1 MDATHALQR
10 LTHERD
16 LLLQLLELSVRED
29 LDEFLRGALALLI
42 ELTGARRGYI
52 ELRESEDASA
62 ARFSL
67 MQGMDAAELSAE
79 SFSRSVIEEAYAT
92 ANTVITASAISDP
105 RFSASKSV
113 RARALEAV
121 LCTPMG
127 GSPVTGVIYL
137 QDRTHSGTFSE
148 DDVHRAALFAQHVGR
163 VADRLLWRN
172 ARRVEADATRSYRDK
187 LQVARFIGQSAALA
201 GMFQQLSVV
210 APMQVGVL
218 LTGES
223 GTGKTQL
230 ARALHDNSPRA
241 PQAFVE
247 LNCAAL
253 PEDLFES
260 ELFGAAAGAHSTAA
274 KRVPGKL
281 ETANGGTLFL
291 DEIGELPLRAQAKL
305 LQVLQSGTYF
315 ALGASTPRQANVRVI
330 AATNADLA
338 LAVKERRFREDLF
351 YRLNVFPIRV
361 PSLTERRDD
370 IPALAAYFCESTC
383 VANGIAKL
391 DIADGALLA
400 LRARDWPGNVRE
412 LQNVV
417 QAAVLRA
424 HADGSPQLE
433 RRHVL
438 PPGAAPARDVDQ
450 AEAPSFH
457 EATRRFQESLLRE
470 TLIRERWNIAAV
482 ARNLEITRAHVY
494 NLLATFA
501 ITRPGS

>member
-1 MDATHALQR
+1 MENPDSIQR
-10 LTHERD
+10 LTRERA

-29 LDEFLRGALALLI
+29 LDEFLRGALTLLI
-42 ELTGARRGYI
+42 EVVGARRGYI
-52 ELRESEDASA
+52 ELRDGEEIDV

-67 MQGMDAAELSAE
+67 MQGMDAEQLSADG
-79 SFSRSVIEEAYAT
+79 FSRSVIEEAYAT
-92 ANTVITASAISDP
+92 GETVITASAVSDP

-121 LCTPMG
+121 LCAPMG
-127 GSPVTGVIYL
+127 GAPVTGVIYL
-137 QDRTHSGTFSE
+137 QDRTEPGTFSE
-148 DDVHRAALFAQHVGR
+148 DDVRRAVLFAQHVGR

-172 ARRVEADATRSYRDK
+172 SRRVEADATRVFRDK
-187 LQVARFIGQSAALA
+187 LQVSKLIGQSRALA
-201 GMFQQLSVV
+201 AVFQQLTLV

-218 LTGES
+218 LTGDS

-230 ARALHDNSPRA
+230 ARALHDSGPRA
-241 PQAFVE
+241 AQEFVE

-260 ELFGAAAGAHSTAA
+260 ELFGASAGAHSTATR
-274 KRVPGKL
+274 RVPGKL
-281 ETANGGTLFL
+281 ETAHGGTLFL

-315 ALGASTPRQANVRVI
+315 PLGASTARQANVRIV

-361 PSLTERRDD
+361 PSLSERRDD
-370 IPALAAYFCESTC
+370 IAALATSFCENTC
-383 VANGIAKL
+383 QANGIARVGL
-391 DIADGALLA
+391 ADGALLA

-424 HADGSPQLE
+424 HGEGCAQLE

-438 PPGAAPARDVDQ
+438 PLEAATHREVSSATC
-450 AEAPSFH
+450 PSFH
-457 EATRRFQESLLRE
+457 EATRRFQETLLRE
-470 TLIRERWNIAAV
+470 TLEREGWNVAAT
-482 ARNLEITRAHVY
+482 ARTLEITRAHAY
-494 NLLATFA
+494 NLLAAFS
-501 ITRPGS
+501 ITRPQG